1 MRRMHE
7 PLIGLTQ
14 EPSAGLAG
22 KGYLA
27 DLFREAFQK
36 MEQSLG
42 QLLGR
47 RTAMARCSFQI
58 LRGENFFDSF
68 EDPLDQSYFASILK
82 IDEIFRSNVI
92 LLISARDG
100 ISLYRRL
107 TGEDWADE
115 DGIPDEVV
123 AGIGELNNILGN
135 VFINSLANLLRMTIH
150 AEIPLNTLDLLGAIL
165 QDIVLQ
171 EEYLNRQILTVDA
184 AFECVEEY
192 GCKVRLIILSDWRR
206 FNRILDSV

>member
-1 MRRMHE
+1 MHDQ
-7 PLIGLTQ
+7 LIGSAR
-14 EPSAGLAG
+14 EPIAGLAG

-27 DLFREAFQK
+27 DLFREAFQN

-47 RTAMARCSFQI
+47 GTAMARCSLQI
-58 LRGENFFDSF
+58 LEGENFFDSF

-82 IDEIFRSNVI
+82 IDEAFGSNVI
-92 LLISARDG
+92 LLISAGDG
-100 ISLYRRL
+100 VELYRRL
-107 TGEDWADE
+107 TGEDWAEE
-115 DGIPDEVV
+115 DGIPDEAV

-135 VFINSLANLLRMTIH
+135 AFVNSLANLLKMTIH
-150 AEIPLNTLDLLGAIL
+150 TTIPLNTLDLLGAIL

-184 AFECVEEY
+184 AFEGVEES
-192 GCKVRLIILSDWRR
+192 GCTVRLIILSDWRR
-206 FNRILDSV
+206 FNRILDGV

>member
-1 MRRMHE
+1 MNNPLNGLMQE
-7 PLIGLTQ
+7 PL
-14 EPSAGLAG
+14 AGLAG

-36 MEQSLG
+36 MEHSLG

-47 RTAMARCSFQI
+47 RTAMARCSLQI

-82 IDEIFRSNVI
+82 MDEIFGSNVI

-100 ISLYRRL
+100 IGLYRRL
-107 TGEDWADE
+107 TGEDWAEE
-115 DGIPDEVV
+115 DGVPDEAV

-135 VFINSLANLLRMTIH
+135 AFVNSLANLLKMTIH
-150 AEIPLNTLDLLGAIL
+150 TTIPLNTLDLLGAIL

-171 EEYLNRQILTVDA
+171 EEYLNSQILTVDA
-184 AFECVEEY
+184 AFEGEEEN
-192 GCKVRLIILSDWRR
+192 GCTVRIIILSDWRR
-206 FNRILDSV
+206 FNRILDGV